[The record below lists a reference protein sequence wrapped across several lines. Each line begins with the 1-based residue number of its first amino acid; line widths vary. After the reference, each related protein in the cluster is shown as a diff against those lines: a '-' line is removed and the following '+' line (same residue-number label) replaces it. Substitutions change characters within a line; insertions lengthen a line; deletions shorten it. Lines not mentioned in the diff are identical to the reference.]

1 VTLLSSKIDL
11 ALLRTLR
18 TRCHA
23 PVLER
28 AVVRFSRLGEHSRLW
43 FAAGALGMTLHRGR
57 RGIYARLLPTLA
69 ATEVANAV
77 AKLIIARP
85 RPQMPDLPPLMG
97 ARSGRSCPSAHAA
110 TSFAAARLLSQ
121 VLPPAP
127 VYLAAGAMALSRPYV
142 GVHYPSDLVA
152 GLLLGMVLA
161 EVALTGAKNHD
172 ENLEGIGSRG
182 LRHRD
187 LRTASHGG

>member
-1 VTLLSSKIDL
+1 MALLPAKLDL

-18 TRCHA
+18 TRWHEPA
-23 PVLER
+23 FER

-43 FAAGALGMTLHRGR
+43 FTAGALGLTLHRGR

-77 AKLIIARP
+77 AKLVIGRP

-121 VLPPAP
+121 ALPAAP
-127 VYLAAGAMALSRPYV
+127 VYLVAGAMALSRPYV

-161 EVALTGAKNHD
+161 EIALTGAKNHD
-172 ENLEGIGSRG
+172 ETFDEIGSRRP
-182 LRHRD
+182 RHRD